1 MTNFNSPLIVQLRN
15 EIYQLETNVREKE
28 ELLSNDELSN
38 DDIEKLKNELQQ
50 LNDLIDKKERNLE
63 DIEDDL
69 PIFDLYG
76 KLVID

>member
-1 MTNFNSPLIVQLRN
+1 MSNFNSLIEQLRN

-28 ELLSNDELSN
+28 NLLLNNKLTV
-38 DDIEKLKNELQQ
+38 DDIEKLKNELQL
-50 LNDLIDKKERNLE
+50 LNDLIDKKEMDLQ
-63 DIEDDL
+63 DIEDDR